1 MSKWFKIIF
10 ISLALSP
17 QLLVA
22 GSSRAEEWIAN
33 NGSGF
38 FANVNNGG
46 YKLNKDTLLGYVASY
61 FTPQQVLNF
70 AFKGPDGKIPGWL
83 QRTDI
88 EYTHNTFG
96 RIKAGSITM
105 VQPLWRP
112 QDGIL
117 FTQARLGLV
126 SKLNDSQL
134 RTTLNLGIGYRHFFY
149 DDRVLVGV
157 NTFHDWQMP
166 AKHRRYSLGFDIK
179 SSVFDIT
186 GNYYVPR
193 SKLIYITPTITER
206 AVQGYD
212 IEAGV
217 ALPYLPWTRVYAK
230 KYRWKGYQI
239 AATQGHTFSLQATPF
254 NCLQLEAGVS
264 NDKTSNGTSF
274 VKVAFSYG
282 FSQAPDD
289 GIWIENEAYGFTS
302 MRSRELE
309 KVRRENNIVIERRGD
324 TTGGVSVSIVR
335 IG

>member
-117 FTQARLGLV
+117 FTQAR
-126 SKLNDSQL
+126 
-134 RTTLNLGIGYRHFFY
+134 
-149 DDRVLVGV
+149 
-157 NTFHDWQMP
+157 
-166 AKHRRYSLGFDIK
+166 
-179 SSVFDIT
+179 
-186 GNYYVPR
+186 
-193 SKLIYITPTITER
+193 
-206 AVQGYD
+206 
-212 IEAGV
+212 
-217 ALPYLPWTRVYAK
+217 
-230 KYRWKGYQI
+230 
-239 AATQGHTFSLQATPF
+239 
-254 NCLQLEAGVS
+254 
-264 NDKTSNGTSF
+264 
-274 VKVAFSYG
+274 
-282 FSQAPDD
+282 
-289 GIWIENEAYGFTS
+289 
-302 MRSRELE
+302 
-309 KVRRENNIVIERRGD
+309 
-324 TTGGVSVSIVR
+324 
-335 IG
+335 